1 MTLRCVENKK
11 PHCQIPIQQRG
22 GLQGA
27 SGIAEVLAKETCYSS
42 KNRAFLRNIYIK
54 LQEYVRKFQAI
65 DRSACNACGAWSSA
79 SGNAEV
85 LAKKTCDSSKNQA
98 YLRNIYIKLQEY
110 VRKFQAIDRSAC
122 NSCGAWS
129 SASGNAEV
137 LAKETCDS
145 SKNQAYLRNIYI
157 KLQEYVRKFQAI
169 DRSACSACG
178 AWSSASGNAVL
189 AKETCDSSKNRAYLR
204 NIYIKLQEYARNFSA
219 IDRSACDA
227 CGALG
232 ATRHEQRS
240 GKYLQRLYD
249 AV

>member
-27 SGIAEVLAKETCYSS
+27 SGI
-42 KNRAFLRNIYIK
+42 
-54 LQEYVRKFQAI
+54 
-65 DRSACNACGAWSSA
+65 
-79 SGNAEV
+79 
-85 LAKKTCDSSKNQA
+85 
-98 YLRNIYIKLQEY
+98 
-110 VRKFQAIDRSAC
+110 
-122 NSCGAWS
+122 
-129 SASGNAEV
+129 AEV

-204 NIYIKLQEYARNFSA
+204 NICIKLQEYARNFSA

-232 ATRHEQRS
+232 VRAMNNEVGNICKDCTMPCEMAIQEH
-240 GKYLQRLYD
+240 D
-249 AV
+249 

>member
-1 MTLRCVENKK
+1 MLFLKK
-11 PHCQIPIQQRG
+11 
-22 GLQGA
+22 
-27 SGIAEVLAKETCYSS
+27 SS
-42 KNRAFLRNIYIK
+42 ISEKYIYIK

-98 YLRNIYIKLQEY
+98 YLRNICIKLQEY
-110 VRKFQAIDRSAC
+110 A
-122 NSCGAWS
+122 
-129 SASGNAEV
+129 
-137 LAKETCDS
+137 
-145 SKNQAYLRNIYI
+145 RN
-157 KLQEYVRKFQAI
+157 FSAI

-204 NIYIKLQEYARNFSA
+204 NICIKLQEYARNFSA

>member
-11 PHCQIPIQQRG
+11 SHCQIPIQQRG

-85 LAKKTCDSSKNQA
+85 LAK
-98 YLRNIYIKLQEY
+98 
-110 VRKFQAIDRSAC
+110 
-122 NSCGAWS
+122 
-129 SASGNAEV
+129 
-137 LAKETCDS
+137 ETCDS

-178 AWSSASGNAVL
+178 AWSSASVLSTRQKTIFIYVMIGGCIARTDVRIVRPASLRVASTNA
-189 AKETCDSSKNRAYLR
+189 
-204 NIYIKLQEYARNFSA
+204 I
-219 IDRSACDA
+219 
-227 CGALG
+227 
-232 ATRHEQRS
+232 
-240 GKYLQRLYD
+240 
-249 AV
+249 

>member
-11 PHCQIPIQQRG
+11 SHCQIPIQQRG

-27 SGIAEVLAKETCYSS
+27 SRIAEVLAKETCYSS

-85 LAKKTCDSSKNQA
+85 LAK
-98 YLRNIYIKLQEY
+98 
-110 VRKFQAIDRSAC
+110 
-122 NSCGAWS
+122 
-129 SASGNAEV
+129 
-137 LAKETCDS
+137 ETCYS

-204 NIYIKLQEYARNFSA
+204 NICIKLQEYARNFSA

-232 ATRHEQRS
+232 VRAMNNEVGIFAKTVRCRVKWLYKGYIGSTEIGFRKPHFRIRS
-240 GKYLQRLYD
+240 PQTHRN
-249 AV
+249 